1 MSAVDLV
8 EQERRMRE
16 IIDGLPQREH
26 LGEVDI
32 SLWVREVLRIDPERG
47 AWHATRLSGIGGSE
61 IGVLVRNYAGERA
74 DHLESARSIVE
85 RKLLKRLPDPPT
97 PAMARG
103 IENEDLHAQR
113 LYKMLGV
120 RRDEASYA
128 ALARGRGPRAWMR
141 YSPDDV
147 VIAVGEVGALPIL
160 LDYKAPTEVD
170 QEARISIQYAA
181 QLHMGA
187 IIAAHNGIELG
198 GLMLSQYDWKNWT
211 LKNDDVAYRPDLARL
226 LVEAGDHYW
235 NDFVL
240 RGQVPPYVQSKPL
253 DDVEGFLR
261 ENDELIGQIAL
272 VKSLSKQMADLS
284 MELEGALKRQLEGR
298 IFNGA
303 SIADPRLTI
312 SAARSVDQAL
322 ARKTLGDEVWLS
334 AIDGLAPAQG
344 KLEFDPK
351 KMELA
356 LRELGVDMRTMK
368 TREPSADFVFALMLE
383 HGHDPELVV
392 TEGVRMKVS
401 PSIVAESQ
409 EWVSRNFEVA
419 RKRAVVHEA
428 PEASEQPPVRSAPTQ
443 RAA

>member
-47 AWHATRLSGIGGSE
+47 AWHATRLSGVGGSE

-147 VIAVGEVGALPIL
+147 VIAVGEAGALPIL

-322 ARKTLGDEVWLS
+322 ARKTLGDEV
-334 AIDGLAPAQG
+334 
-344 KLEFDPK
+344 
-351 KMELA
+351 
-356 LRELGVDMRTMK
+356 
-368 TREPSADFVFALMLE
+368 
-383 HGHDPELVV
+383 
-392 TEGVRMKVS
+392 
-401 PSIVAESQ
+401 
-409 EWVSRNFEVA
+409 
-419 RKRAVVHEA
+419 
-428 PEASEQPPVRSAPTQ
+428 
-443 RAA
+443 